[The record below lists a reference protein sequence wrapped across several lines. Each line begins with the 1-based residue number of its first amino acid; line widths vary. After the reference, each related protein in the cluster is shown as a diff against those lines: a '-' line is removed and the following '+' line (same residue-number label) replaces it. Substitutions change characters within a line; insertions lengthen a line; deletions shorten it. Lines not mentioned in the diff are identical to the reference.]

1 MINKKK
7 KEALCVFHNYECE
20 ECKMLNKSKKLKL
33 NEIEIHK
40 INSKL
45 GYSDHRNLKVLCKK
59 HHEIFSSAKRIAIG
73 VQSC

>member
-1 MINKKK
+1 
-7 KEALCVFHNYECE
+7 
-20 ECKMLNKSKKLKL
+20 MLNKSKKLKL